1 MKGIEPLT
9 FPLPRECATTA
20 PHQRIKRDTF
30 LTNALPS
37 ELITHVRNV
46 GIEPTTYRLI
56 EFAVCIPKLARLEG
70 FEPPTPSFV
79 AKYSSPLSYRRI
91 LAEGTGFEP
100 VITISKTGALGQ
112 TKLTPNN
119 LVYFFLNVIV
129 WHF

>member
-1 MKGIEPLT
+1 MKRT
-9 FPLPRECATTA
+9 
-20 PHQRIKRDTF
+20 
-30 LTNALPS
+30 
-37 ELITHVRNV
+37 V

-56 EFAVCIPKLARLEG
+56 EFAVCIPK
-70 FEPPTPSFV
+70 
-79 AKYSSPLSYRRI
+79 

-119 LVYFFLNVIV
+119 LVYFLLNHIV